1 MDTTCA
7 MHPYLGGDGAAVWC
21 GGPSV
26 EVVLCK
32 QEWGTGHVQ
41 EWVIHQDHLTE
52 VEFVG
57 EALAF
62 SFVQNAFI
70 VVIPAGMTNE

>member
-1 MDTTCA
+1 MCNASFTYS
-7 MHPYLGGDGAAVWC
+7 YLGGDGAAVRR
-21 GGPSV
+21 GGRPV
-26 EVVLCK
+26 EVVLCQ

-57 EALAF
+57 KALSF

-70 VVIPAGMTNE
+70 VVIPAG